1 MEPKTLF
8 VADIKGI
15 FNVPS
20 YQRGFRWGKNEVVRL
35 LEDIFQ
41 NGDNDYCLQPI
52 VLKRTGEGQYD
63 ILDGQQRLTALYLIS
78 RDLKRFLPK
87 HAGPKYSLTYS
98 SRQCTEEFLRDLP
111 AERCTEN
118 PDFWFMYLANKAI
131 AEWFDADPDQI
142 RAISIQTYL
151 VKHVKIIWYEVDNE
165 EESNDIEIFT
175 RLNKGKIPLTNAEL
189 VKALFLRRDG
199 RGDISNDRKKEI
211 AIQWDNIEKELHSE
225 AFWFFLSNKTK
236 GSFQT
241 RIDLLLNLMVGAPE
255 GCRDNYYTFFKFN
268 EIVNSGGENVEK
280 IWENIQHTFLTLK
293 GWFNEHELYHKI
305 GYLIAS
311 SFKPESCS
319 VSMLQ
324 YVYEKSK
331 GKTNTEF
338 VSFLDCLI
346 KDSIKLGSNKNYADL
361 RYGKDNEKLKRLLL
375 LFNVESVRQNGKQT
389 QWFPFDKFK
398 FDGTRE
404 EVWSLEHIHAQNSDL
419 LNKQKDW
426 NQWLESHIPFVQHL
440 TKEVSSDRKD
450 AIATLIEKMKS
461 AQKKAAS
468 ENNGALT
475 TREFVDIY
483 NEVMSYLPESKQNI
497 DSISNLALL
506 NVGNNAALSNSVF
519 AVKRDKIIKMDMKGA
534 FIPYCTKMVFLKY
547 YSASD
552 NNQLL
557 FWGPEDRN
565 SYIQKM
571 NEVLAK
577 YLENEIAMLS
587 EEEME

>member
-1 MEPKTLF
+1 MEPKTML
-8 VADIKGI
+8 VADIKGK

-20 YQRGFRWGKNEVVRL
+20 YQRGFKWGKNEVERL

-41 NGDNDYCLQPI
+41 NGAKDYCLQPI
-52 VLKRTGEGQYD
+52 VVKKTGEGQYD

-78 RDLKRFLPK
+78 RDLKRFLPR
-87 HAGPKYSLTYS
+87 HTGPKYSLTYS

-142 RAISIQTYL
+142 RAINIQTYL
-151 VKHVKIIWYEVDNE
+151 VKNVKIIWYEVDNE

-189 VKALFLRRDG
+189 VKALFLRRDS
-199 RGDISNDRKKEI
+199 RAAISNDRKKEI

-225 AFWFFLSNKTK
+225 SFWLFLSNKTK
-236 GSFQT
+236 TSFQT
-241 RIDLLLNLMVGAPE
+241 RIDLLLNLMVDKPE
-255 GCRDNYYTFFKFN
+255 TCRDNYYTFFKFN
-268 EIVNSGGENVEK
+268 EMVNSEGEDVEN

-293 GWFNEHELYHKI
+293 GWFSEHELYHKI
-305 GYLIAS
+305 GYLIS
-311 SFKPESCS
+311 SNFKPENCNG
-319 VSMLQ
+319 SMLQ
-324 YVYEKSK
+324 YIYDKSK
-331 GKTNTEF
+331 KKTNKQF
-338 VSFLDCLI
+338 ISFLDSLI
-346 KDSIKLGSNKNYADL
+346 KDSVKLDSNKNYADL
-361 RYGKDNEKLKRLLL
+361 RYGDDNERLKRLLL

-404 EVWSLEHIHAQNSDL
+404 EVWSLEHIHAQNSEVL
-419 LNKQKDW
+419 KKQKDW
-426 NQWLESHIPFVQHL
+426 SQWLESHIPFVQL
-440 TKEVSSDRKD
+440 LMREVGSDRKKE
-450 AIATLIEKMKS
+450 IEILIEKMKS
-461 AQKKAAS
+461 AQRRAAS
-468 ENNGALT
+468 EINGALT

-483 NEVMSYLPESKQNI
+483 NEVMGYLPQTKQSI

-506 NVGNNAALSNSVF
+506 DVGNNAALSNSVF
-519 AVKRDKIIKMDMKGA
+519 AVKRDKIIEMDMKGE

-547 YSASD
+547 YSQSD

-557 FWGPEDRN
+557 FWAPEDRD
-565 SYIQKM
+565 SYIKKM
-571 NEVLAK
+571 NDVLK
-577 YLENEIAMLS
+577 DYLESEIAVPS
-587 EEEME
+587 EEERK